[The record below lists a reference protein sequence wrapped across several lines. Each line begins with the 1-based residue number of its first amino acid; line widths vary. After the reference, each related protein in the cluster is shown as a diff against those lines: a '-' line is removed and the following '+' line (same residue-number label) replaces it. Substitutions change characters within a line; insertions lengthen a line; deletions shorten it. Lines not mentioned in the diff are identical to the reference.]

1 MNYYNRYKKQNILP
15 FQKQLSVQDLYV
27 QKSDDR
33 FEIRLPHQLKELI
46 DQTSRLKDRSKSD
59 LTMRLW
65 LDYLAK
71 TGSLI
76 GIIENPTKQ
85 FLAEDVGDFLKR
97 A

>member
-1 MNYYNRYKKQNILP
+1 MKYYNKHNKQNILP
-15 FQKQLSVQDLYV
+15 LKKNLTVQDVYG

-33 FEIRLPHQLKELI
+33 FEIRLPHQLKKLI

-71 TGSLI
+71 TGSII
-76 GIIENPTKQ
+76 GKIENPTKQ
-85 FLAEDVGDFLKR
+85 FLAADVEDFLKR

>member
-15 FQKQLSVQDLYV
+15 FQKQLSVQDLYG

-33 FEIRLPHQLKELI
+33 FEIRLSHQLKELI

-71 TGSLI
+71 TGSII
-76 GIIENPTKQ
+76 GKIENPTKQ
-85 FLAEDVGDFLKR
+85 LLAEDVVDFLKR